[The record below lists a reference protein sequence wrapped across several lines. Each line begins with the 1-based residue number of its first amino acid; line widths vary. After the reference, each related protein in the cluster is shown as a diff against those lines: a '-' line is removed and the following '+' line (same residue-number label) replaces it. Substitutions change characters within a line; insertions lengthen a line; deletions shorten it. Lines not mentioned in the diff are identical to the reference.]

1 MSREMVIEAK
11 SNVFTYEALKQ
22 KDQKIADR
30 FISPD
35 FNPGALKRVRNKNN
49 PKRKYEVMKDLYY
62 EEGNKKV
69 WLSLGDQITFSK

>member
-1 MSREMVIEAK
+1 VTIEAK
-11 SNVFTYEALKQ
+11 SNVFTYDALQQ
-22 KDQKIADR
+22 KDQKIANR

-49 PKRKYEVMKDLYY
+49 QKRKYEVMKEVYY

-69 WLSLGDQITFSK
+69 WLGIGDQITFSK